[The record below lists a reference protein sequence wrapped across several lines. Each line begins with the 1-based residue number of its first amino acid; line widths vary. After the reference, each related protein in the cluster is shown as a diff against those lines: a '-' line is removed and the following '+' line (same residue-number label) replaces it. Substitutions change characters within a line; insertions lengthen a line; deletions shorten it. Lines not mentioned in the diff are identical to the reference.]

1 MKYPYLDKI
10 QKNGDVKK
18 LRSRNFRFCVR
29 ISAIF

>member
-10 QKNGDVKK
+10 QKNGDVKNC
-18 LRSRNFRFCVR
+18 RSRNFRFCVR